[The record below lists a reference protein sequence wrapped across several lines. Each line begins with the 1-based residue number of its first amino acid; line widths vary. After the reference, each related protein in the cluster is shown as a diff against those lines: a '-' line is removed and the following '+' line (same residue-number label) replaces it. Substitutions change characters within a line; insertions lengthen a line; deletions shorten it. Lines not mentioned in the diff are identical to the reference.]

1 MGSAG
6 WHTARFED
14 EGDGE
19 EDTMKTPY
27 EKGLSSLRGQAPV
40 RVGDVAATEGSRKRH
55 INDRGFTLVELLV
68 TMSLM
73 AIVLGIAL
81 PQFRARPY
89 ALWTAHEQLLADL
102 RLARADALTKGDHFR
117 FDITSGTTYREYRM
131 QFVGG
136 VWVVNGPPVRDRTL
150 PAGVAFTTAI
160 GNQFEFNTRGLMLN
174 PGAATTITLTEASTN
189 HTRLVT
195 LWPSGQVM
203 PL

>member
-1 MGSAG
+1 
-6 WHTARFED
+6 
-14 EGDGE
+14 
-19 EDTMKTPY
+19 
-27 EKGLSSLRGQAPV
+27 
-40 RVGDVAATEGSRKRH
+40 
-55 INDRGFTLVELLV
+55 
-68 TMSLM
+68 MSLM

-81 PQFRARPY
+81 PQFPRRPY

-117 FDITSGTTYREYRM
+117 FDITGATTYREYRM
-131 QFVGG
+131 QLVGG

-150 PAGVAFTTAI
+150 PTGVSFTTAI
-160 GNQFEFNTRGLMLN
+160 GAQFEFNTRGLMLN
-174 PGAATTITLTEASTN
+174 PGAATTITLNEASTG